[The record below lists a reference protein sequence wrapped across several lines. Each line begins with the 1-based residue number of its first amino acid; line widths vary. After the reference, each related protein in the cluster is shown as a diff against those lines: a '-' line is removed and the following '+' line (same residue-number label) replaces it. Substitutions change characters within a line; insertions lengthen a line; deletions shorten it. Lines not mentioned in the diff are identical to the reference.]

1 MLEVSV
7 EEALNNGVRFHGGET
22 RKAQWVGRAHAP
34 DRRVMHPK
42 RCAWVEVKRP
52 GEKPRPGQQREHDR
66 MRALGEDVVVVS
78 TIEEVKAFLESL
90 K

>member
-1 MLEVSV
+1 MLEITI
-7 EEALNNGVRFHGGET
+7 EEALTNGVKFHGGET
-22 RKAQWVGRAHAP
+22 RKVEWVGRRHAP

-90 K
+90 R